1 MTERSINEKVFRF
14 LEGEWRVRREFK
26 GSYGGE
32 FSGQATF
39 EPQTDEPSAYKYGE
53 QGELTDAEGK
63 RFDARQRYRY
73 RLAEGQVQ
81 VLKQED
87 SDWIVMHKLD
97 FVMENDVATSAHIH
111 LCGQDNYA
119 TVYRIDF
126 SGFWKVSY
134 TVNGPKKDYSIST
147 VYDR

>member
-1 MTERSINEKVFRF
+1 MTEQSINEKVFHF
-14 LEGEWRVRREFK
+14 LEGVWKVQREFK
-26 GSYGGE
+26 GSYRGE
-32 FSGQATF
+32 FTGQATF
-39 EPQTDEPSAYKYGE
+39 EPQAGEPSAYEYAE

-73 RLAEGQVQ
+73 RLTEGQVQ

-87 SDWIVMHKLD
+87 SDWIVMHSLD
-97 FVMENDVATSAHIH
+97 FEMEDGIATAAHVH

-126 SGFWKVSY
+126 SGFWEISY
-134 TVNGPKKDYSIST
+134 TVNGPKKDYRIST
-147 VYDR
+147 VYVR